1 MASLVKDLLNN
12 TVRANTF
19 STVAATTGT
28 TAGSSADF
36 VNAENPV
43 TMIVDCFGP
52 MGALSHQ
59 IKAQEST
66 DGTTWADIT
75 GASIAAAT
83 TTGTSAVT
91 FNRSLQY
98 LRGYSTIL
106 SATTG
111 AMIVKLIA
119 PVKQIP

>member
-12 TVRANTF
+12 TVRANTI
-19 STVAATTGT
+19 STAAATTGS

-43 TMIVDCFGP
+43 TMIVDAFAP
-52 MGALSHQ
+52 LGALSYQ

-98 LRGYSTIL
+98 LRGYSTVA
-106 SATTG
+106 SSTTG
-111 AMIVKLIA
+111 SLIVKLFA
-119 PVKQIP
+119 PLKQIP

>member
-19 STVAATTGT
+19 SHAAATTGN

-43 TMIVDCFGP
+43 TMIVDCFAPLAAIGY
-52 MGALSHQ
+52 Q

-83 TTGTSAVT
+83 TTGTSAVS

-98 LRGYSTIL
+98 LRGYNTVS
-106 SATTG
+106 SVTTG
-111 AMIVKLIA
+111 AMLVKFIA
-119 PVKQIP
+119 PLKQIP